1 MQHNAKVNACWK
13 GPKLCNIK
21 CTEYM
26 VNWKLR
32 TWQTCGVEENYVEWF
47 ICLWYVVIYHCNRYV
62 LHPLSK
68 IKDQHWVI
76 TQWSEVSRWCVT
88 ILKTILHCGDKVSRP
103 SSQNGE
109 IGHTPFLHPLN
120 HRLYKTLQ
128 RKNKFRNYFNIVT
141 VSSYIT
147 IIYHI
152 IKFNNKTDT
161 DFKQSLLPL
170 KSPIFWTV
178 SHNCGFISQHDFI
191 FNCNITSQ
199 NYYILISHNM
209 NLCHTMT
216 LFYCLQF
223 FFFNWEAETGSTV
236 WKPVSAIE

>member
-13 GPKLCNIK
+13 GPNRRNIK
-21 CTEYM
+21 CTEFM

-32 TWQTCGVEENYVEWF
+32 MGQTCGVEENYVEWF
-47 ICLWYVVIYHCNRYV
+47 ICLWYVVIYHRNRYV

-88 ILKTILHCGDKVSRP
+88 ILKTILHWGDKVSKP
-103 SSQNGE
+103 SSQNGK
-109 IGHTPFLHPLN
+109 IGHAPFLHPLN

-152 IKFNNKTDT
+152 NKCNNKTDT
-161 DFKQSLLPL
+161 HFHNYCPLNVPNLLNSFSQLWLYLTTWLALYPTICIYVTL
-170 KSPIFWTV
+170 WLYFIA
-178 SHNCGFISQHDFI
+178 HNFS
-191 FNCNITSQ
+191 
-199 NYYILISHNM
+199 
-209 NLCHTMT
+209 
-216 LFYCLQF
+216 
-223 FFFNWEAETGSTV
+223 FNWEAETGSTI
-236 WKPVSAIE
+236 WKPVSSIE